1 MLLMSTIMKTRGIT
15 RGAAAGSNVC
25 KCLDNQAD
33 LRAHV
38 AFALST
44 ASHGV
49 SLFVCVDC
57 LRVYVWC
64 CVGEQALVV
73 LAALRYAHVSDETC
87 FFGKKAKQICT
98 AELIV
103 LRGGI
108 GIADGFQGVDFWPVE
123 RIATDAQTVVEAW
136 VAVCKRERARVCN
149 ICI

>member
-1 MLLMSTIMKTRGIT
+1 MARRRAATCASASTIKPICAPMLHSHSLLRPM
-15 RGAAAGSNVC
+15 VC
-25 KCLDNQAD
+25 LCLC
-33 LRAHV
+33 
-38 AFALST
+38 
-44 ASHGV
+44 
-49 SLFVCVDC
+49 VCVVC